1 MKVGGEQTIE
11 FRYQKPKLHAD
22 GDPFLWIIP
31 LVLNAFGILMIFSLT
46 SHTALEEFGSPFA
59 LGIRQVQWLLV
70 SLLCMVL
77 VYLIPIAIWKEF
89 SGVLWILA
97 IFFLI
102 LTLIPGIGIKAG
114 GARRWIGFGT
124 LRFQPIELLS
134 LAVAVHLSK
143 LMTKSSKQGLHAFFS
158 LTAPILGF
166 SALPLI
172 FQPNMGGTILIF
184 ALTMAIHVETR
195 GWSWPILFGGTGF
208 AFFFFI
214 IIQAGYRL
222 RRYMA
227 FLDPWEEPLDSGFQ
241 VIQGMVAFANGGLLG
256 VGVGKGLQKL
266 NYLPAAHTDYIFAT
280 IGEEFGFVGSFMVVF
295 LFFLWT
301 FRAYSTYR
309 KSEDPFHAAL
319 IWAISASMLIPF
331 FINLGGVLKLMPL
344 TGIPL
349 PFISYGGSSLLFMW
363 IRVGLIMRVCKEA
376 SLS

>member
-1 MKVGGEQTIE
+1 MKVDLEQTLE
-11 FRYQKPKLHAD
+11 YRYEDRKCRI
-22 GDPFLWIIP
+22 GVDPVLWIIP

-59 LGIRQVQWLLV
+59 LGMRQVQWLFISILAML
-70 SLLCMVL
+70 S
-77 VYLIPIAIWKEF
+77 VYLIPVEKWREY
-89 SGVLWILA
+89 SGILWVTSIVL
-97 IFFLI
+97 LI
-102 LTLIPGIGIKAG
+102 MTLIPGLGVKAG
-114 GARRWIGFGT
+114 GARRWIGFGG

-143 LMTKSSKQGLHAFFS
+143 ILTKSPKKGMRAFFS
-158 LTAPILGF
+158 LTAPVLGF

-184 ALTMAIHVETR
+184 ALTMAVHVETR
-195 GWSWPILFGGTGF
+195 GWSWPILFGGAGF

-227 FLDPWEEPLDSGFQ
+227 FVDPWEEPLKSGFQ

-256 VGVGKGLQKL
+256 VGIGKGLQKL
-266 NYLPAAHTDYIFAT
+266 NYLPAARTDYIFAT
-280 IGEEFGFVGSFMVVF
+280 IGEEFGFVGSFLVLF
-295 LFFLWT
+295 LFIIWT
-301 FRAYSTYR
+301 FRAYTVYR
-309 KSEDPFHAAL
+309 SMEDPFYSSL
-319 IWAISASMLIPF
+319 LWGVTASMLIPL

-363 IRVGLIMRVCKEA
+363 IRVGLIMRVCREA
-376 SLS
+376 VAL

>member
-1 MKVGGEQTIE
+1 VRGVAEGVFEN
-11 FRYQKPKLHAD
+11 RYEKRVLAVRV
-22 GDPFLWIIP
+22 DPFLWIIP

-59 LGIRQVQWLLV
+59 LGMKQVQWFFVALTVMLTT
-70 SLLCMVL
+70 
-77 VYLIPIAIWKEF
+77 YLIPLSVWKEM
-89 SGVLWILA
+89 SGVLWVVAILCVV
-97 IFFLI
+97 

-114 GARRWIGFGT
+114 GARRWIGFGP

-143 LMTKSSKQGLHAFFS
+143 LMTKSSKQGLHAFFT
-158 LTAPILGF
+158 LTAPVLAL
-166 SALPLI
+166 SSLPLI

-184 ALTMAIHVETR
+184 TLTMAIHVETR

-208 AFFFFI
+208 AFFFFM

-256 VGVGKGLQKL
+256 VGIGKGLQKL

-280 IGEEFGFVGSFMVVF
+280 IGEEFGFVGTFMVVF
-295 LFFLWT
+295 LFFIWT
-301 FRAYSTYR
+301 FRAYSVYR
-309 KSEDPFHAAL
+309 RAADPFHSAL
-319 IWAISASMLIPF
+319 IWAVVASVLIPF

-363 IRVGLIMRVCKEA
+363 VRIALIMRVCKEI
-376 SLS
+376 SVP